1 MTKDNSKPNLVSGIQ
16 PSGRLH
22 VGNYLGALKNHVAL
36 QDAGSHRCFFMAVDL
51 HSITEPYEASTK
63 QAQVLD
69 TLASFIAAGINPKRS
84 TLFVQS
90 HVPAHAEL
98 AWILSTITPFGE
110 LSRMTQF
117 KDKSARQEESNV
129 ALFTYPVLMAAD
141 IVLYDAVAVPVGDDQ
156 LQHLE
161 LTRTLVRKFNNRFG
175 ETLVEPQPLLTPTP
189 RIMSLAEPA
198 RKMSKSEPAGCLFM
212 DDTPENITAK
222 LMAAVTDSGSGI
234 TYDPENK
241 AGIANMLTIFAN
253 IADHSV
259 DDLVAEYKDAKYSV
273 FKKALAKA
281 VIKKFAPF
289 RRKKEKLLAK
299 PEALWKLAARGAK
312 AANLVAGMK
321 LIDIKKKIGL
331 L

>member
-1 MTKDNSKPNLVSGIQ
+1 M
-16 PSGRLH
+16 
-22 VGNYLGALKNHVAL
+22 
-36 QDAGSHRCFFMAVDL
+36 QDARNHHCIFFVADL
-51 HSITEPYEASTK
+51 HSITEPYDASLK
-63 QAQVLD
+63 HAQVLD
-69 TLASFIAAGINPKRS
+69 ILASFIAAGIDPKQS

-141 IVLYDAVAVPVGDDQ
+141 IVLYDALAVPVGDDQ

-175 ETLVEPQPLLTPTP
+175 ETFALPQPLLTPTP
-189 RIMSLAEPA
+189 RVMSLTDPL
-198 RKMSKSEPAGCLFM
+198 RKMSKSEPAGCLFL
-212 DDTPENITAK
+212 DDTPEDITAK
-222 LMAAVTDSGSGI
+222 LIAAVTDSGAGI
-234 TYDPENK
+234 THDPENK
-241 AGIANMLTIFAN
+241 AGIANLLTIFAN
-253 IADHSV
+253 ITDQSI
-259 DDLVAEYKDAKYSV
+259 DDLVTEYKDAKYSV

-281 VIKKFAPF
+281 VIKKFTTF
-289 RRKKEKLLAK
+289 RKKKAKLLAK
-299 PEALWKLAARGAK
+299 PEALWKIAARGAK
-312 AANLVAGMK
+312 AANLVANAK
-321 LIDIKKKIGL
+321 LAEIKKKIGL